1 MKYTL
6 TTYRDGK
13 VVANREDDGEEAQWF
28 LLVVGAN
35 RISNGTADEYE
46 ITNERGHVVAY
57 AYTEDSPK
65 AKEKEADYNA
75 DRREVRADMAR
86 DIQRDELA
94 SRAHCGAGKS

>member
-13 VVANREDDGEEAQWF
+13 ALENIDFEGTDQMFFCLIG
-28 LLVVGAN
+28 GCN
-35 RISNGTADEYE
+35 RINDGRCDEYE

-57 AYTEDSPK
+57 AFTEDSPK

-75 DRREVRADMAR
+75 DMKEARADMAGE
-86 DIQRDELA
+86 IQRDELA
-94 SRAHCGAGKS
+94 SRKHCGAGKS